1 MTDYDTILT
10 AASRHSVRK
19 RLDLI
24 DARWQAVPEDSL
36 PSLSDEQRLEIE
48 RRSKALDAGT
58 VKTIPCHTGSPTELD
73 SDHELRTMH

>member
-58 VKTIPCHTGSPTELD
+58 VKTIP
-73 SDHELRTMH
+73 